1 MSDQKHHFEPLTWL
15 RGIAAFLV
23 VISHTLRATQ
33 DTYLDNDEPVNWLM
47 LRIFDLGTFGVLLFF
62 TLSGTTLY
70 LSHSK
75 QQKNLSIVPFYI
87 KRFLRIWP
95 AFALSLFVYFIFS
108 FVFRNFYGKASGNWI
123 EQQFLQLPSA
133 ADFVSYLTLSFNIFG
148 QKGLFNNA
156 YWSLPVEFQYY
167 LLFPVIILLLPRL
180 KILSPVIIG
189 LALYLAFKLDLGLF
203 NDRRVLMLGFTFCGG
218 VLLGYVYK
226 QYELHVNSCLGTFL
240 LLFFFASASAMT
252 NQFIDIPKV
261 PVISNQWIMLGL
273 IALSVVACILFSEI
287 KLPKFFTHQFFKLGE
302 LSYSLYLYHNLF
314 IGFAVLILI
323 QFNVTNGALRYL
335 LVLMLG
341 GGVSLFVAYWS
352 YLHVELPFMRVG
364 SRLSRM

>member
-33 DTYLDNDEPVNWLM
+33 DTYLENDEPVNWLI
-47 LRIFDLGTFGVLLFF
+47 LRILDLGTFGVLLFF

-75 QQKNLSIVPFYI
+75 QQKKLSVVPFYI
-87 KRFLRIWP
+87 KRFFRIWP
-95 AFALSLFVYFIFS
+95 AFALSLMVYYAFS
-108 FVFRNFYGKASGNWI
+108 FVFRSYYGEGTGNWV
-123 EQQFLQLPSA
+123 EQQFLQLPSTV
-133 ADFVSYLTLSFNIFG
+133 DFVSYLTLSFNVSGHI
-148 QKGLFNNA
+148 GLFNNA

-180 KILSPVIIG
+180 KLLSPVIIG
-189 LALYLAFKLDLGLF
+189 VALYLMFKIDLGLF

-218 VLLGYVYK
+218 VLLGYLYRLN
-226 QYELHVNSCLGTFL
+226 ELRLNPYLGTCLFI
-240 LLFFFASASAMT
+240 FFFASASAVT
-252 NQFIDIPKV
+252 NQFIDIPNI

-287 KLPKFFTHQFFKLGE
+287 KLPKFFTRQFFKLGE
-302 LSYSLYLYHNLF
+302 LSYSLYLYHNLL
-314 IGFAVLILI
+314 IGFAVLVLI
-323 QFNVTNGALRYL
+323 KLNVTDGIARYL
-335 LVLMLG
+335 LVLILG
-341 GGVSLFVAYWS
+341 GGVSVFVAYRS
-352 YLHVELPFMRVG
+352 YLHVELPFMRIG
-364 SRLSRM
+364 SRLSRL